1 MGLGLRVLLFQF
13 WFGDARQTG
22 CYGVHPRHGSV
33 YVAALRTSGTR
44 VFFFFPASRLSEVL
58 LEDVS

>member
-13 WFGDARQTG
+13 WFGDAHQTG
-22 CYGVHPRHGSV
+22 CYGVNPRHGAL

-44 VFFFFPASRLSEVL
+44 VVFF
-58 LEDVS
+58 